1 MAANHKRLLK
11 EVNNNPNFEFL
22 ENGKVN
28 KPTFHKII
36 HFRFI
41 AQLQSTTYCRL

>member
-28 KPTFHKII
+28 NSHFHKII
-36 HFRFI
+36 NFRF
-41 AQLQSTTYCRL
+41 TV